1 MAAIPAAH
9 SCKLGPGALTHP
21 GTRTGCAPHLH
32 LQELQLWP
40 LFLPTWKK
48 QNLPPLFGRQ
58 RKKARLKETSHRPG
72 FPLHFPLLEPA
83 EAALGPGPRGEL
95 ALTAGTRSPEGP
107 RPRAGAP
114 ILSAPPAQGGAPAHA
129 PAPPRAESAGPSPC
143 ALRRCAAGSGDSAP
157 HPRMPGLRGGPG
169 VTAPHLERPRPH
181 LPHFLVL
188 SHPLLRMLDFGT
200 SCPHSRPS
208 NLTPAPD
215 PRAWQR
221 RLGRLGGCAWAGW
234 PETRPPTPP
243 PYSPAPAGGKG
254 GRGEHLRAHGLP
266 QGAPRPPQG
275 PLPANEGP
283 P

>member
-21 GTRTGCAPHLH
+21 GTPTGCAPHLHLH

-40 LFLPTWKK
+40 LFLPTCKSK
-48 QNLPPLFGRQ
+48 
-58 RKKARLKETSHRPG
+58 TSHPFLGGRERKQGSRKLLTGPG
-72 FPLHFPLLEPA
+72 FLCTSPCWSLRKPRSAQAHGENLLSLLEP
-83 EAALGPGPRGEL
+83 EARKVLGRGQEPPSSPR
-95 ALTAGTRSPEGP
+95 P
-107 RPRAGAP
+107 RPRA
-114 ILSAPPAQGGAPAHA
+114 APPLTHLPRPGQSLRAPR
-129 PAPPRAESAGPSPC
+129 PAP
-143 ALRRCAAGSGDSAP
+143 CAARSGDSGP

-188 SHPLLRMLDFGT
+188 SHPLLRTLDFGT

-221 RLGRLGGCAWAGW
+221 GLGRLGGCAWAGW
-234 PETRPPTPP
+234 PETRPPTRSILSCPGWRQRGAWRTAQGARASPGGSPPAPEPP
-243 PYSPAPAGGKG
+243 PRK
-254 GRGEHLRAHGLP
+254 
-266 QGAPRPPQG
+266 
-275 PLPANEGP
+275 
-283 P
+283 